1 MKPVL
6 AISCP
11 ASSRSGYG
19 DHSRDLIRSLI
30 SMDKFDIKILDQVW
44 GGCPRNAL
52 NPDTD
57 QDIITR
63 CIGGL
68 EAQPDVWI
76 QVTVPNEFQP
86 VGKYNIGITAGM
98 ETDLISAPWVQGCN
112 RMNLIIV
119 PSKHSKEVFEKTTYD
134 QQDKNTGQKTGELRV
149 TTPIEVLFEG
159 LDLNTYNKI
168 TDKSKLPATIVS
180 SIDEI
185 PEDFCFLFVGHWLSG
200 QLHHDRKD
208 VGGMLQTF
216 LHTFKDQAPRNQPA
230 LIIKTSSATFSVI
243 DREDMIRRINGIK
256 AMMGSNKLPN
266 IYLLH
271 GDLTPSEMNGLYNHP
286 KVKSMVSFTHGEGFG
301 RPLLEF
307 SVTGKPVVATNWSG
321 HIDFLDK
328 YGFGLPGELKPVHDS
343 ATWKDVIIPESKW
356 FYVNHGYASGV
367 LKDVVKNY
375 KVYLETSRK
384 QTQYVKSNFTLE
396 KMDEVFKD
404 MVNRNVPEFP
414 KQQELVLPKLPKLNP
429 VKLPKLEKQDV

>member
-30 SMDKFDIKILDQVW
+30 SMDKFDVKVLDQPW

-52 NPDTD
+52 HDERDN
-57 QDIITR
+57 DIMSR

-68 EAQPDVWI
+68 EAQPDVWV
-76 QVTVPNEFQP
+76 QVTVPNEFQA

-98 ETDLISAPWVQGCN
+98 ETTAVSAPWIQGCN
-112 RMNLIIV
+112 RMQLVVV
-119 PSKHSKEVFEKTTYD
+119 PSKHSKVAFETSVFD
-134 QQDKNTGQKTGELRV
+134 QNDKNGNRVGELRA

-159 LDLNTYNKI
+159 LDLSIFNKVLEK
-168 TDKSKLPATIVS
+168 DDLPVTIVK

-185 PEDFCFLFVGHWLSG
+185 PEEFCFLLVGHWLQG

-208 VGGMLQTF
+208 IGGVIQTF
-216 LHTFKDQAPRNQPA
+216 LHSFKGKASRNQPA
-230 LIIKTSSATFSVI
+230 LILKTSSATFSVI
-243 DREDMIRRINGIK
+243 DREDMLKRINTLK
-256 AMMGSNKLPN
+256 AGMGDINIPN

-307 SVTGKPVVATNWSG
+307 SVTGKPVVASNWSG
-321 HIDFLDK
+321 HVDFLDK
-328 YGFGLPGELKPVHDS
+328 YGVGLPGELKNVHES
-343 ATWKDVIIPESKW
+343 AVWKDVIIPESQW
-356 FYVNHGYASGV
+356 FYVNHGQASTI

-375 KVYLETSRK
+375 KAYLEISRK
-384 QTQYVKSNFTLE
+384 QTQYVKDNFTLE
-396 KMDEVFKD
+396 QMGNVFNDILTKYLP
-404 MVNRNVPEFP
+404 VFTHQV
-414 KQQELVLPKLPKLNP
+414 ELKLPKLPKLTS
-429 VKLPKLEKQDV
+429 VKLPKMEKQNV